1 MGTAF
6 LRCLLFVGFN
16 VYRHAAIRTC
26 RVGFVGKIID
36 RSAATRAFRA
46 ERGSGGFGVVVVKQL
61 FAVEQQTRYIS
72 LFDCRPD
79 IVPDDFFVL
88 TGLNGDVLNAINMFG
103 HNALNGVIQRYRRA
117 VKGKDNRASVKIE
130 RGENDSHNEN
140 KRVFPRADNNHRYA
154 ADQKD
159 GGKYSKK
166 Q

>member
-16 VYRHAAIRTC
+16 VYWHAAIRAC
-26 RVGFVGKIID
+26 RVGLVGKIID

-61 FAVEQQTRYIS
+61 FTVEQQTRYIS

-79 IVPDDFFVL
+79 IVSDDFFVL

-103 HNALNGVIQRYRRA
+103 HNALNGVIQ
-117 VKGKDNRASVKIE
+117 
-130 RGENDSHNEN
+130 
-140 KRVFPRADNNHRYA
+140 
-154 ADQKD
+154 
-159 GGKYSKK
+159 
-166 Q
+166 

>member
-16 VYRHAAIRTC
+16 VYRHAAIRAC

-72 LFDCRPD
+72 FFDCRPD
-79 IVPDDFFVL
+79 IVSDDFFVL

-103 HNALNGVIQRYRRA
+103 HNALNG
-117 VKGKDNRASVKIE
+117 
-130 RGENDSHNEN
+130 DSAIPPSRKE
-140 KRVFPRADNNHRYA
+140 KR
-154 ADQKD
+154 
-159 GGKYSKK
+159 
-166 Q
+166 